1 MSLVVEL
8 PNQQEDFK
16 VIIAL
21 TSLEN
26 TQCLQTLVQK
36 LKNSEFVLFLLAD
49 TLQES
54 IFVGT
59 TFP

>member
-1 MSLVVEL
+1 MAVEL
-8 PNQQEDFK
+8 PNQNEDFK

-26 TQCLQTLVQK
+26 TKCLQTLVQK
-36 LKNSEFVLFLLAD
+36 LKNSEFLFFLLAD
-49 TLQES
+49 TLRES